1 MVKHWVSHEASE
13 AGRARRP
20 QHERLEADRRGGPGH
35 GEEVGVE
42 DDARGGGLLLLV
54 REHRLEDASE
64 GRRLLRL
71 HGGVHGV
78 EDSDDVAGRGDA
90 GGDIVEHGH
99 EPELRAARG
108 VRGVEGH
115 VEHGDGEP
123 PRVERV
129 GQLQHRVDVA
139 LERQREKQ
147 HAAAWMPWRAAV
159 AGDAAAGRD
168 PWAPAIAASSAPA
181 DSTGTCTWT

>member
-20 QHERLEADRRGGPGH
+20 QHERLEADRRGGPRH

-42 DDARGGGLLLLV
+42 DDARGGGLLLV
-54 REHRLEDASE
+54 REHRLEDAPE

-78 EDSDDVAGRGDA
+78 EDADDVAGRGDA
-90 GGDIVEHGH
+90 GGDAVGHGH
-99 EPELRAARG
+99 EPELRTAPG
-108 VRGVEGH
+108 VRRVEAR
-115 VEHGDGEP
+115 VVHGDGEP

-139 LERQREKQ
+139 LERQREHQ
-147 HAAAWMPWRAAV
+147 
-159 AGDAAAGRD
+159 DAAR
-168 PWAPAIAASSAPA
+168 AS
-181 DSTGTCTWT
+181 